1 MTKRDLVVRISEE
14 TGLVQQDVLNVV
26 QKTLDYISDAVTR
39 GQKVELRNF
48 GVFEVKVRKARVG
61 RNPNAPEADVPIPP
75 RAVVKFKPG
84 KEMREAVL
92 KLTPQQI
99 EQQQRQYFAKVSE
112 QNKTEGETYLEEN
125 KQKDGVR
132 VLKSGLQY
140 KVLQAGNGDKPTPV
154 DVVSVHYRGS
164 FINGSIFDSSYERGK
179 PQVFPVNRVIP
190 GWSEALQHMQVGDK
204 WQIVVPH
211 YLAYG
216 EAGFGN
222 EIGPCTTLI
231 FEMELLGINDA
242 QPE

>member
-1 MTKRDLVVRISEE
+1 MKSTREKVSYCIGLE
-14 TGLVQQDVLNVV
+14 TGRNLKRQFSDMDSGLLKEGFEDGVRENNPKLSQEEVQSIMQ
-26 QKTLDYISDAVTR
+26 A
-39 GQKVELRNF
+39 LR
-48 GVFEVKVRKARVG
+48 
-61 RNPNAPEADVPIPP
+61 
-75 RAVVKFKPG
+75 
-84 KEMREAVL
+84 
-92 KLTPQQI
+92 QQI
-99 EQQQRQYFAKVSE
+99 EQQQRTYFTKVSE
-112 QNKTEGETYLEEN
+112 QNKNEGEAYLEEN
-125 KQKDGVR
+125 KQKDGVQ

-140 KVLQAGNGDKPTPV
+140 KVIQKGSGDKPTPV

-164 FINGSIFDSSYERGK
+164 FINGAIFDSSYERGK

-231 FEMELLGINDA
+231 FEMELLGINNA
-242 QPE
+242 QPQE

>member
-1 MTKRDLVVRISEE
+1 MNSTREKVSYCIGLE
-14 TGLVQQDVLNVV
+14 TGKNLKRQFSDMDFDLLQKGFEDGLSGGAAKLSNEEIQSIMQALRQQV
-26 QKTLDYISDAVTR
+26 
-39 GQKVELRNF
+39 
-48 GVFEVKVRKARVG
+48 
-61 RNPNAPEADVPIPP
+61 
-75 RAVVKFKPG
+75 
-84 KEMREAVL
+84 
-92 KLTPQQI
+92 

-112 QNKTEGETYLEEN
+112 NNRTEGETYLDEN
-125 KQKDGVR
+125 RQKEGVQ

-140 KVLQAGNGDKPTPV
+140 KVIQAGTGPKPTPT

-164 FINGSIFDSSYERGK
+164 FINGAIFDSSYERGK

-222 EIGPCTTLI
+222 EIGPCTTLV
-231 FEMELLGINDA
+231 FEMELLGIN
-242 QPE
+242 QQ

>member
-1 MTKRDLVVRISEE
+1 MKTTREKVSYCIGLE
-14 TGLVQQDVLNVV
+14 TGRNLKRQF
-26 QKTLDYISDAVTR
+26 SDMDSGLLEKGFEDGIMENNPKLA
-39 GQKVELRNF
+39 QEEIQSIMQALR
-48 GVFEVKVRKARVG
+48 
-61 RNPNAPEADVPIPP
+61 
-75 RAVVKFKPG
+75 
-84 KEMREAVL
+84 
-92 KLTPQQI
+92 QQI

-112 QNKTEGETYLEEN
+112 QNKSEGEAYLEEN
-125 KQKDGVR
+125 KQKEGVQ

-140 KVLQAGNGDKPTPV
+140 KVLQNGDGEKPSPI

-164 FINGSIFDSSYERGK
+164 FINGAIFDSSYERGK

-216 EAGFGN
+216 DAGFGN

-231 FEMELLGINDA
+231 FEMELLGINN
-242 QPE
+242 QQ

>member
-1 MTKRDLVVRISEE
+1 MQALR
-14 TGLVQQDVLNVV
+14 QQV
-26 QKTLDYISDAVTR
+26 
-39 GQKVELRNF
+39 
-48 GVFEVKVRKARVG
+48 
-61 RNPNAPEADVPIPP
+61 
-75 RAVVKFKPG
+75 
-84 KEMREAVL
+84 
-92 KLTPQQI
+92 
-99 EQQQRQYFAKVSE
+99 EQQQRQFFAKVSE
-112 QNKTEGETYLEEN
+112 QNRKEGEAYLEEN
-125 KQKDGVR
+125 KQKDGVQ

-140 KVLQAGNGDKPTPV
+140 KVIQAGIGPKPTPA

-222 EIGPCTTLI
+222 EIGPCTTLV
-231 FEMELLGINDA
+231 FEMELIGINH
-242 QPE
+242 